1 MARGQEDGHGCSG
14 GVCSASECCS
24 ARCWMSGWRD
34 NGDSS
39 GSHQCPSGQMA
50 RGQED
55 GHGCSGGVCSA
66 SECCSARCW
75 MSGWRDNGDSSGSHE
90 CAAGQMARSQHD
102 EHMCSGDACV
112 ASDCCSVRCWMSG
125 WRDNGDSSGSHQC
138 PSGQMARGQEDGH
151 GCSGGVCSA
160 SECCG
165 ETCAIIDPASCP
177 DGKQRR
183 RGEEMCHGS
192 ACSTD
197 HCCFVGC
204 KAWADAGNTCTGG
217 LAIKEDES
225 CDGGSVSGCDADKC
239 CTHPLEIKCQ
249 KPEAMSCSTCA
260 KYAPCVSS
268 IDQRCISQEALDCL
282 HCEPLSECAVCAPEW
297 DNKCYTTSI
306 YQDVACTNLDFSIP
320 QKFDECFLL
329 PPFASNGYSLTKTD
343 GTYKN
348 KCTDDTCSDCSES
361 GTHAPSAKSFFDL
374 AKKKKYFAEGACE
387 TDDDRGEGVKTRG
400 LIDET
405 KPGNPCPTAKPCGPA
420 SCVPGVDKKCI
431 VFAVFGKT
439 SKCDVADLQ
448 GDGVEAG
455 SGSATTIQ
463 PAADY
468 HAYAIGDNT
477 CRMDGNGRSYYRL
490 TIDRAAD
497 SGTGVIGCTDAKCS
511 VDCAKVAMS
520 RAVCSTPSWA
530 NGLQLVANAIVS
542 DWPAAAYTHKV
553 AMSVTIAG
561 TIDQFT
567 KVVLTSMRQK
577 VRLQPCVFEAAFMC
591 VHVVCMFVCVCV
603 CVCEP
608 ASERASASVRA

>member
-1 MARGQEDGHGCSG
+1 MARSQHDGHMCSG
-14 GVCSASECCS
+14 DGCFASDCCS
-24 ARCWMSGWRD
+24 ARCWVSGWRD

-50 RGQED
+50 RGQD
-55 GHGCSGGVCSA
+55 
-66 SECCSARCW
+66 
-75 MSGWRDNGDSSGSHE
+75 
-90 CAAGQMARSQHD
+90 
-102 EHMCSGDACV
+102 
-112 ASDCCSVRCWMSG
+112 
-125 WRDNGDSSGSHQC
+125 
-138 PSGQMARGQEDGH
+138 DGH

-197 HCCFVGC
+197 RCCIVGC
-204 KAWADAGNTCTGG
+204 KVWADAGNTCTGG

-306 YQDVACTNLDFSIP
+306 YQDVACTNLDFSLP

-361 GTHAPSAKSFFDL
+361 GTYAPSAKSFFDL
-374 AKKKKYFAEGACE
+374 AKKNKYFTEGACE
-387 TDDDRGEGVKTRG
+387 TEDDRVEVLRG

-603 CVCEP
+603 CAREP
-608 ASERASASVRA
+608 ASERASERERARVMYLHTSTP

>member
-1 MARGQEDGHGCSG
+1 MARDQD
-14 GVCSASECCS
+14 
-24 ARCWMSGWRD
+24 
-34 NGDSS
+34 
-39 GSHQCPSGQMA
+39 
-50 RGQED
+50 
-55 GHGCSGGVCSA
+55 
-66 SECCSARCW
+66 
-75 MSGWRDNGDSSGSHE
+75 
-90 CAAGQMARSQHD
+90 
-102 EHMCSGDACV
+102 
-112 ASDCCSVRCWMSG
+112 
-125 WRDNGDSSGSHQC
+125 
-138 PSGQMARGQEDGH
+138 DGH

-197 HCCFVGC
+197 RCCIVGC
-204 KAWADAGNTCTGG
+204 KVWADAGNTCTGG

-297 DNKCYTTSI
+297 DNKCYTTSY

-329 PPFASNGYSLTKTD
+329 PPFASNGYGLTKTD
-343 GTYKN
+343 GTYKS

-374 AKKKKYFAEGACE
+374 AKKKKYFTEGACE
-387 TDDDRGEGVKTRG
+387 TEDNRGEKTRG

-431 VFAVFGKT
+431 VFAVFGNT

-603 CVCEP
+603 CVCVCEP